1 MRSETLSRLLKNT
14 GNHLTRAA
22 QNRARALAITYRAA
36 TGREQSA
43 PEPVT
48 GKSLPVSNAGVSRI
62 GTKTGYLL
70 LTRAV
75 RNRPHALAITYRAA
89 TGRGRSRGAVF
100 QHPIRHHSASEPVT
114 IESWPVSN
122 AGVSRIWT
130 KAGNRLLT
138 SAVRNRAHELAIAY
152 RAASGRGRSRGAVFQ
167 HPIRH
172 RSASEPV
179 TIESWQVSNGGVS
192 RILTKT
198 RHLLLTRAARNRPHA
213 LAIAYR
219 VATGREQSHQT
230 VCQRPL
236 RSILTSSS
244 RALDPHVR

>member
-48 GKSLPVSNAGVSRI
+48 SK
-62 GTKTGYLL
+62 
-70 LTRAV
+70 
-75 RNRPHALAITYRAA
+75 
-89 TGRGRSRGAVF
+89 
-100 QHPIRHHSASEPVT
+100 
-114 IESWPVSN
+114 SWPVSN

-138 SAVRNRAHELAIAY
+138 RAVRNRAHALAIAY
-152 RAASGRGRSRGAVFQ
+152 RAAGGRERSRGAVFQ

-172 RSASEPV
+172 RSATEPV
-179 TIESWQVSNGGVS
+179 TIESWQVSNAGVS

-198 RHLLLTRAARNRPHA
+198 RHLLLTRAARNRAHA

-219 VATGREQSHQT
+219 AATIREQSQQT